1 MKHFVP
7 ILLICG
13 LIASCAPKSA
23 EVAIKPAQAAGGQV
37 RIVLTQK
44 ERQQVK
50 IALAPVTEQTLPLE
64 VQASGQVQSA
74 ADRSTQVSAAVPGR
88 VERVNVQLGQR
99 VSVGEILAVL
109 RSDEVAQIQSDLL
122 QQVLDVESERE
133 QDQVQLNLTKS
144 TFEREKQLLAEK
156 VGTRADFEQAK
167 SEYLKAAA
175 ALRGLERKRQAL
187 VTTASE
193 RLRLLG
199 VPASE
204 GLRVIRERRIDN
216 IILVRSPRSGI
227 VAERNI
233 NPGELSDNS
242 KPLFAIADPAQVWL
256 VAQIFEKDI
265 PLVKIGLSA
274 TVRLDSYPGQV
285 FTGRLNYVAPSLDSS
300 TRTLAVRAT
309 IDNPNGKLK
318 PQMFARLTLPTGSL
332 KAMVVPA
339 AAVQKSGETYVAYL
353 QVGENTYEE
362 RRLTLGRTLGTFV
375 EVKSGFAL
383 GQQVVVAGSVEL
395 QGRAIQMA
403 GQ

>member
-1 MKHFVP
+1 MKRFVL
-7 ILLICG
+7 ILLTCA
-13 LIASCAPKSA
+13 LIASCSPKTA
-23 EVAIKPAQAAGGQV
+23 EVAIKPAQAAGAPV
-37 RIVLTQK
+37 RIVLNQQ

-50 IALAPVTEQTLPLE
+50 IALAPVIERILPLE

-99 VSVGEILAVL
+99 VSAGEILAVL

-122 QQVLDVESERE
+122 QQVLDIESERE
-133 QDQVQLNLTKS
+133 QDQVQLNLAKS

-175 ALRGLERKRQAL
+175 ALRGLERKRGAL
-187 VTTASE
+187 ITTASE

-204 GLRVIRERRIDN
+204 GERVIRERRIDN
-216 IILVRSPRSGI
+216 TVVVRSPRSGI

-242 KPLFAIADPAQVWL
+242 KPLFAIADPGQVWL

-265 PLVKIGLSA
+265 PLVKIGLPA
-274 TVRLDSYPGQV
+274 TVRLDSYPGQA
-285 FTGRLNYVAPSLDSS
+285 FAGRLNYVAPSLDPT

-332 KAMVVPA
+332 RALAVPA

-362 RRLTLGRTLGTFV
+362 RRLTLGHTLGTFV
-375 EVKSGFAL
+375 EVKSGLSL

>member
-1 MKHFVP
+1 MKRFVP
-7 ILLICG
+7 ILLTCV
-13 LIASCAPKSA
+13 LIASCSPKA
-23 EVAIKPAQAAGGQV
+23 TEVAIKPAQAAGGTV
-37 RIVLTQK
+37 RIVLTQQ

-50 IALAPVTEQTLPLE
+50 IALAPVIERILPLE

-99 VSVGEILAVL
+99 VRVDQVLAVL

-133 QDQVQLNLTKS
+133 QDQVQLNLAKS

-175 ALRGLERKRQAL
+175 ALRGLDRKRGAL
-187 VTTASE
+187 ITTASE

-216 IILVRSPRSGI
+216 AVLVRSPRSGI

-242 KPLFAIADPAQVWL
+242 KPLFAIADPGQVWL

-265 PLVKIGLSA
+265 PLIKIGLPA

-285 FTGRLNYVAPSLDSS
+285 FAGRLNYVAPSLDPT

-309 IDNPNGKLK
+309 IDNSDGKLK

-332 KAMVVPA
+332 TALAVPA
-339 AAVQKSGETYVAYL
+339 AAVQKSGETYVAYV

-362 RRLTLGRTLGTFV
+362 RRLTLGRTLGAFV
-375 EVKSGFAL
+375 EVKSGLAL
-383 GQQVVVAGSVEL
+383 GQQVVIAGSVEL

>member
-1 MKHFVP
+1 MKRF
-7 ILLICG
+7 
-13 LIASCAPKSA
+13 IAVALTSVFMVSCSPKTT
-23 EVAIKPAQAAGGQV
+23 EVVKPVQAASGSVQ
-37 RIVLTQK
+37 IVLSPE

-50 IALAPVTEQTLPLE
+50 ITLAPVTERVLPLE

-74 ADRSTQVSAAVPGR
+74 ADRSTNVSAAVPGR
-88 VERVNVQLGQR
+88 VDRVNVQLGQR
-99 VSVGEILAVL
+99 VSVGEVLAVL
-109 RSDEVAQIQSDLL
+109 RSDEVAQIQSELL

-156 VGTRADFEQAK
+156 VGIRAEFEQAK
-167 SEYLKAAA
+167 SDYLKAAA

-187 VTTASE
+187 ITTASE

-199 VPASE
+199 VSASE
-204 GLRVIRERRIDN
+204 GARVVRERRIDN
-216 IILVRSPRSGI
+216 AILVRSPRSGI

-233 NPGELSDNS
+233 NPGELTDNS
-242 KPLFAIADPAQVWL
+242 KPLFAVADPGQVWL

-265 PLVKIGLSA
+265 PLVKIGLPA
-274 TVRLDSYPGQV
+274 TVRLDSYPGQI
-285 FTGRLNYVAPSLDSS
+285 FPGRLDYIAPSLDP
-300 TRTLAVRAT
+300 TARTLAVRAT
-309 IDNPNGKLK
+309 INNPNGKLK

-332 KAMVVPA
+332 KAVAVPGL
-339 AAVQKSGETYVAYL
+339 AVQKSGETYVAYV

-362 RRLTLGRTLGTFV
+362 HRLTLGRTLGTYV
-375 EVKSGFAL
+375 EVKSGLTL

-403 GQ
+403 GR

>member
-1 MKHFVP
+1 MKRSVP
-7 ILLICG
+7 ILLTCV
-13 LIASCAPKSA
+13 LITSCSPKTA
-23 EVAIKPAQAAGGQV
+23 EVAIKPAQAAGGSV
-37 RIVLTQK
+37 RIVLTSQ

-50 IALAPVTEQTLPLE
+50 IALTPVTERVLPLE

-99 VSVGEILAVL
+99 VRAGEVLAVL
-109 RSDEVAQIQSDLL
+109 RSDAVAQIQSDLL

-133 QDQVQLNLTKS
+133 QDQVQQNLTKS

-175 ALRGLERKRQAL
+175 ALRGLERKRGAL
-187 VTTASE
+187 ITTASE

-204 GLRVIRERRIDN
+204 GERVIRERRIDN
-216 IILVRSPRSGI
+216 AVLVRSPRSGI

-242 KPLFAIADPAQVWL
+242 KPLFAIADPEQVWI

-265 PLVKIGLSA
+265 PLVKIGLPA

-285 FTGRLNYVAPSLDSS
+285 FAGRLNYVAPSLDPT

-332 KAMVVPA
+332 RALAVPA

-362 RRLTLGRTLGTFV
+362 RRLILGRTLGTFV
-375 EVKSGFAL
+375 EVKSGLAL